1 MGAQDTDQVGRPP
14 AMFPDESTMDRSA
27 DGSEPI
33 RGGSVGF
40 NRILGSFVERSHTDR
55 QPFADLFLINGMTI
69 YRNVYQE
76 GLSDERI
83 KTLWENDIQLFALYL
98 GAYRVALASGNDPVD
113 QTQVVVY
120 LPTYQR
126 IPKEVQL
133 DHDKTKLGDMLRR
146 YNAFYQKYKR
156 ETGVLIDAPGVRVVC
171 IAVGEHDLPHREL
184 DKYVISEPLFRQART
199 TRKIVMITHAIIDY
213 FIHYRLPSIVVWESY
228 TAKFKKPEDFGKRLD
243 PSGDIPFNSL
253 MFNLFGDKLFV
264 RCVLDVKGKRFVRK
278 VALEQKFPMRSE
290 SYMAKALTEL
300 SNVPIAV
307 LARYNYI

>member
-1 MGAQDTDQVGRPP
+1 MGPESQDQVNTLL
-14 AMFPDESTMDRSA
+14 AAFPDESKMDRSA
-27 DGSEPI
+27 DGTEPI

-40 NRILGSFVERSHTDR
+40 NRILGTFVERSHTDR

-69 YRNVYQE
+69 FRNVYQE
-76 GLSDERI
+76 NLTDERI
-83 KTLWENDIQLFALYL
+83 KALWENDIQLFALYL
-98 GAYRVALASGNDPVD
+98 GAYRVALSGGNDPVR

-126 IPKEVQL
+126 IPKEIRLTHEQ
-133 DHDKTKLGDMLRR
+133 TKLGEMLIRYDGFYRR
-146 YNAFYQKYKR
+146 YKA

-171 IAVGEHDLPHREL
+171 IAVGERDLPHREV
-184 DKYVISEPLFRQART
+184 DKYVLSDPAFREARQS
-199 TRKIVMITHAIIDY
+199 RKIMLITHAIIDY
-213 FIHYRLPSIVVWESY
+213 FIHYRIPSLVVWESY

-264 RCVLDVKGKRFVRK
+264 KCVLDVKGKRFIRK
-278 VALEQKFPMRSE
+278 VAQEQKFPLRSE
-290 SYMAKALTEL
+290 SYMAKALTSM
-300 SNVPIAV
+300 SNVPIDL